1 MNFFKW
7 HGDITERVRLWLGW
21 SHYAMCWV
29 AFIKGVVLTCV
40 VMWLMG

>member
-21 SHYAMCWV
+21 SNYAMCWV
-29 AFIKGVVLTCV
+29 AFIKGVVLTCM
-40 VMWLMG
+40 VMWLLG